1 MALRPAYW
9 HFQRFPSMSS
19 SKPPSGPN
27 AAADKDVQALLLR
40 LGCPTPLHVLRTLF
54 LGNIASPRLDV
65 SPMAPVAQAWGGE
78 MPEFASTAEV
88 EEVCGVLMHGLWN
101 RLSEHQSSRN
111 PFRLPRFEV
120 VGTRQVLHDLARMRA
135 QELKGFVDGL
145 FGTEDEMLL
154 PKKAHE
160 ALVALSELHTMFDG
174 AAGLLSDEAK
184 PAPADELKALLRNL
198 QQMTIIADEQ
208 INKAVQSCKR
218 ARGQRLETMATVMS
232 RKIAA
237 IGSDDGGV
245 RDVTERDDDEPDFIE
260 SPLSQSVTRNG
271 VEVQVEIYADSQ
283 GGWILEIVD
292 AENTSHVWDEHFE
305 TDQQALTEAFRALDE
320 EPLEFLGRAA
330 DRPLN

>member
-1 MALRPAYW
+1 MPDAGFTAVLL
-9 HFQRFPSMSS
+9 QPSMSS
-19 SKPPSGPN
+19 SKPPSGSN
-27 AAADKDVQALLLR
+27 AATDKDVQALLLR

-65 SPMAPVAQAWGGE
+65 SPMAPVAQVWGGE

-88 EEVCGVLMHGLWN
+88 EEVFGVLVHGLWN

-120 VGTRQVLHDLARMRA
+120 AGTRQALHDLARMRA

-160 ALVALSELHTMFDG
+160 AVVALSELHTMFDG
-174 AAGLLSDEAK
+174 AAGLLADEAK
-184 PAPADELKALLRNL
+184 PASADELKALLRNL

-237 IGSDDGGV
+237 TGSDDGGV
-245 RDVTERDDDEPDFIE
+245 QAVTERDDDEPDFIE

-271 VEVQVEIYADSQ
+271 VQVRVEIYGDSQ
-283 GGWILEIVD
+283 GGWILEVVD
-292 AENTSHVWDEHFE
+292 AENASHVWDEHFE
-305 TDQQALTEAFRALDE
+305 TDEQALTEALRALDE

>member
-1 MALRPAYW
+1 
-9 HFQRFPSMSS
+9 MSTT
-19 SKPPSGPN
+19 KPPSGPN
-27 AAADKDVQALLLR
+27 AATDKNVQALLVRLR
-40 LGCPTPLHVLRTLF
+40 CPTPLHVLLTLF

-65 SPMAPVAQAWGGE
+65 SAMAPVAQAWGGE
-78 MPEFASTAEV
+78 MPEFASAAEV
-88 EEVCGVLMHGLWN
+88 EELVGVLVQGLWN
-101 RLSEHQSSRN
+101 RLSEHQNTRN

-120 VGTRQVLHDLARMRA
+120 PVTRQALHDLARVRA

-145 FGTEDEMLL
+145 FGPEEELLL
-154 PKKAHE
+154 PQKAHE
-160 ALVALSELHTMFDG
+160 AVVVLAELHAVFD
-174 AAGLLSDEAK
+174 AAAALLVDEAK

-198 QQMTIIADEQ
+198 QQMTIVADEQ
-208 INKAVQSCKR
+208 INKALQSCKR

-237 IGSDDGGV
+237 TGSDHGGV
-245 RDVTERDDDEPDFIE
+245 QDVVERADDEPDFIE
-260 SPLSQSVTRNG
+260 SPLSQSVSRNG
-271 VEVQVEIYADSQ
+271 VDVRVEIYGDSQ

-305 TDQQALTEAFRALDE
+305 TDQQALTEALRALDE

>member
-1 MALRPAYW
+1 
-9 HFQRFPSMSS
+9 MSS
-19 SKPPSGPN
+19 SKPPSGPS
-27 AAADKDVQALLLR
+27 AATDKDVQALLVRLR
-40 LGCPTPLHVLRTLF
+40 CPTPLHVLRTLF

-65 SPMAPVAQAWGGE
+65 SAMAPVAQAWGGE
-78 MPEFASTAEV
+78 MPEFASAAEV
-88 EEVCGVLMHGLWN
+88 EEVVGVLVQGLWN
-101 RLSEHQSSRN
+101 RLSEHQSARN

-120 VGTRQVLHDLARMRA
+120 PATRQALRDVAGMRA

-160 ALVALSELHTMFDG
+160 AVVALSELHAMFEG

-184 PAPADELKALLRNL
+184 PAPAEELKALLRNL
-198 QQMTIIADEQ
+198 QQMTIMADEQ

-218 ARGQRLETMATVMS
+218 SRGQRLETMATVMS

-237 IGSDDGGV
+237 TGSDDSMN
-245 RDVTERDDDEPDFIE
+245 ERDDNLVD

-271 VEVQVEIYADSQ
+271 VEVRVEIYGDSQ
-283 GGWILEIVD
+283 GRWILEVVD

-305 TDQQALTEAFRALDE
+305 TDQQALTEALGALDE
-320 EPLEFLGRAA
+320 DPLEFLGRAA

>member
-1 MALRPAYW
+1 
-9 HFQRFPSMSS
+9 MSS

-27 AAADKDVQALLLR
+27 AATDKDVQALLLR

-54 LGNIASPRLDV
+54 LGSIASPRLDV

-88 EEVCGVLMHGLWN
+88 EEVFGVLVHGLWN

-120 VGTRQVLHDLARMRA
+120 VSTRQALHDLARMRA

-145 FGTEDEMLL
+145 FGTEDEILL
-154 PKKAHE
+154 PQKAHE
-160 ALVALSELHTMFDG
+160 AVVALSELHTMFDG
-174 AAGLLSDEAK
+174 AAALLADEAK

-237 IGSDDGGV
+237 TGSEDNMNK
-245 RDVTERDDDEPDFIE
+245 RDDNPEPDFIE
-260 SPLSQSVTRNG
+260 SPLSQSVIRSG
-271 VEVQVEIYADSQ
+271 VEVRVEIYGDSQ

-305 TDQQALTEAFRALDE
+305 TDQRALTEALRALDE